1 MIKIQTIEIKIRT
14 NIPGER
20 DSQPLTSSM
29 FLFNKQKSP
38 TALAPTTNYPYFR
51 DDIPFTLDM
60 LNGKTAYE
68 FFFNQKAF
76 LESVGTSSSDPS
88 KKKTYAQENVI
99 FLLKNL
105 FLTSYPIEDNVEQSY
120 ETNILQTTSQVGR
133 HSVIPEFITKLLF
146 PTSSETSPFTYLSLS
161 SGKYS
166 VIGVTWIN
174 DVVNHP
180 RYRKLM
186 KEVIRFKDK
195 KQKKLLDIEPNVASL
210 STKFYSKQAW
220 QKRLIKLITEI
231 SGIAYTFRYNDTD
244 VGFRRI
250 KEWMDQQPWTNNSS
264 LLSNDSN
271 RIRERILILA
281 DYFSRFYKIQAQIL
295 EESSSYGSRS
305 GVLLKLQSLPY
316 FREFIEYSRDFIKQT
331 QLKYYLSGDNTKL
344 LLQPV
349 TSRRGVSEL
358 HTALADDSDFCDM
371 VNRVLAY
378 VPDQTLNLKQP
389 RYNPILKRLRVPDTN
404 ARILMTT
411 NPDLQKAIET
421 YLLNAC
427 SDEPFEQFADYLS
440 NNYFS
445 QEKLQLSARN
455 EKTNQGEN
463 LSWMNTNVVRL
474 TKDMYGIELQL
485 ELMQGMLD
493 NKLIQ
498 QISCAFENKRLQS
511 EYDRLKNKT
520 DQVPLYLQQP
530 RTLFS
535 IESFLKP
542 PAPLAAPP
550 LAAPLLEAPPF
561 AEPVNKK
568 GGGGRKTRRRL
579 RL

>member
-20 DSQPLTSSM
+20 DFQPLTSSM
-29 FLFNKQKSP
+29 FLFNKP
-38 TALAPTTNYPYFR
+38 TAAAATTNYPYFR
-51 DDIPFTLDM
+51 VDVPFTLDM

-68 FFFNQKAF
+68 FFFHQKAF
-76 LESVGTSSSDPS
+76 LEGVGTSGSTSTSDPL
-88 KKKTYAQENVI
+88 KMKTLAQENVI
-99 FLLKNL
+99 FLLKTL

-120 ETNILQTTSQVGR
+120 DTNILQTTSQVGR
-133 HSVIPEFITKLLF
+133 HSVIPEFISKWLF
-146 PTSSETSPFTYLSLS
+146 PTSSETPFTYLSLS

-174 DVVNHP
+174 DVVNHS

-195 KQKKLLDIEPNVASL
+195 KQKKMLDIEPNLVLL
-210 STKFYSKQAW
+210 SNKFYSKRAW
-220 QKRLIKLITEI
+220 QKRFTKLITEI
-231 SGIAYTFRYNDTD
+231 SGIVYTLRPNDTD

-250 KEWMDQQPWTNNSS
+250 KEWMDQQPWTGNSA
-264 LLSNDSN
+264 LLSNDSDGV
-271 RIRERILILA
+271 RERILILA
-281 DYFSRFYKIQAQIL
+281 DYFSKFYKIQAQIL
-295 EESSSYGSRS
+295 EETSSSYRSRS
-305 GVLLKLQSLPY
+305 ALLSKLQSLPN

-331 QLKYYLSGDNTKL
+331 QLKNYLSGDNPKTL
-344 LLQPV
+344 LEPI
-349 TSRRGVSEL
+349 TSRRLVTEL
-358 HTALADDSDFCDM
+358 HTVLSEDSDFCAM

-389 RYNPILKRLRVPDTN
+389 RYNPILKRLQVPDSN
-404 ARILMTT
+404 ARILLTT
-411 NPDLQKAIET
+411 NTDLQDAIT
-421 YLLNAC
+421 SYLLNGC

-440 NNYFS
+440 VKYFS
-445 QEKLQLSARN
+445 QEKLQPSGTTMGA
-455 EKTNQGEN
+455 EKLNQGEN
-463 LSWMNTNVVRL
+463 LSWMNTNVVQL
-474 TKDMYGIELQL
+474 TKDMYGIELQV

-493 NKLIQ
+493 NKIIQ

-530 RTLFS
+530 RTMFS
-535 IESFLKP
+535 IESFLQP
-542 PAPLAAPP
+542 AAPLAAPP
-550 LAAPLLEAPPF
+550 LAAV
-561 AEPVNKK
+561 PVNKK

-579 RL
+579 RPQST